1 MIDAGEIA
9 VSCVS
14 KRPREVLANDPILR
28 LALVKAIEIVG
39 EAARK
44 MSAEGR
50 AELADVPGA
59 AIIGMRHR
67 LVHGY
72 MDIDDDILWR
82 TAAERLPPLL
92 DRLRTVPGLPNP

>member
-9 VSCVS
+9 VSFVRN
-14 KRPREVLANDPILR
+14 RPREDLTNDPVLR
-28 LALVKAIEIVG
+28 LGLVKAIEIVG
-39 EAARK
+39 EAASK
-44 MSAEGR
+44 MSAEGK
-50 AELADVPGA
+50 AELADIPWA
-59 AIIGMRHR
+59 AIVGMRHR

-92 DRLRTVPGLPNP
+92 DRLRTVPGLPQP

>member
-1 MIDAGEIA
+1 MPARLR
-9 VSCVS
+9 CVG

-39 EAARK
+39 EAVSK
-44 MSAEGR
+44 MSAEGK
-50 AELADVPGA
+50 AELADVPWA

-82 TAAERLPPLL
+82 TATERLPPLL